1 MTTAALE
8 SAELLRRAADDVR
21 DLESPGADEVDQ
33 ACESCAP
40 STASL
45 LFDRKK
51 PTETDQALESRALSA
66 APLLLDRKRPTETD
80 QACESRAPSTAPVL
94 LHRKKAMRSLEWGTP
109 FVASLD
115 DGVAL
120 DDLLVAQPTSLLREM
135 LNDPRALA
143 ERLLDGRAGKTMT
156 DTALTLVVT
165 SGLAGA
171 ALGTA
176 TGGSALRSMALLPVA
191 LVLAVI
197 AALGPVAASAVMVGA
212 RVPWSL
218 LAGALT
224 MATTRGAMVLCASA
238 PLAVLAMRVDSEWAG
253 PLVILTSFAVSGLL
267 SGRLIRS
274 MLEQAALVVWQRAGS
289 SLGGERLERV
299 ALVGRVGLVQLAFT
313 LSIAVWSFK
322 ILG

>member
-1 MTTAALE
+1 MTTAVLEPVALLE
-8 SAELLRRAADDVR
+8 REVGTNRLAAGEGPTATGADMSAERVRGRSVDAEPDEPDEADQDA
-21 DLESPGADEVDQ
+21 ESDQ
-33 ACESCAP
+33 SGTP
-40 STASL
+40 S
-45 LFDRKK
+45 
-51 PTETDQALESRALSA
+51 PE
-66 APLLLDRKRPTETD
+66 PLLLDQKKPTP
-80 QACESRAPSTAPVL
+80 AV
-94 LHRKKAMRSLEWGTP
+94 EWGTP
-109 FVASLD
+109 FVPSHD
-115 DGVAL
+115 DGLTL

-143 ERLLDGRAGKTMT
+143 ERLLDGRAAKTMT
-156 DTALTLVVT
+156 DTALTLLVSSAV
-165 SGLAGA
+165 AGA

-176 TGGSALRSMALLPVA
+176 TGGSAVRSMALLPIA
-191 LVLAVI
+191 LVLAVV

-212 RVPWSL
+212 RVPWAL

-238 PLAVLAMRVDSEWAG
+238 PLSVLAMRVDDEWAG

-267 SGRLIRS
+267 AGRLIRT
-274 MLEQAALVVWQRAGS
+274 MLEQSALVLWERAGS

-313 LSIAVWSFK
+313 LSIAVWSFR